1 MRQCKL
7 ASMGYKKQSLLYL
20 KKLHLALLILCDTT
34 SKQHHVRPPA
44 RKRKE
49 KKLSPEIAPSPWA
62 FFKYIYESDMYV
74 TASVVTASRDPHHEL
89 WPQTSGQK
97 AIDSGSTLRCSYLT
111 FTGRPVLWGSSRPSP
126 LTPLPRDH
134 VVFPRT
140 RCGILFAVSGFY
152 FIIYLFFI
160 GMDGT

>member
-1 MRQCKL
+1 
-7 ASMGYKKQSLLYL
+7 MGYKKQSLLYL
-20 KKLHLALLILCDTT
+20 KKLHLALLILCYTT

-44 RKRKE
+44 KKRK
-49 KKLSPEIAPSPWA
+49 KKNYLRKLHLAPGH
-62 FFKYIYESDMYV
+62 FFNIRIYASDMYV

-134 VVFPRT
+134 VVFLRT